1 MSIPERSLEGLM
13 LKLQYFSHLVQR
25 ADSLGKTLML
35 GKMEGK
41 KRRGQQRMTWLDIIT
56 DLMDMNLS
64 KLQKI
69 VKDRGAWLL
78 QSMRSQ
84 RVGCDLATEQQQHDE
99 HQYSCQHMSALRE
112 FHDKVP
118 LEGRQLSFGKTRK
131 EYFQVTFEP
140 SLTVYVGF

>member
-64 KLQKI
+64 KLWEI
-69 VKDRGAWLL
+69 VKDRKDWRTAVCGVAE
-78 QSMRSQ
+78 S
-84 RVGCDLATEQQQHDE
+84 DT
-99 HQYSCQHMSALRE
+99 
-112 FHDKVP
+112 
-118 LEGRQLSFGKTRK
+118 T
-131 EYFQVTFEP
+131 
-140 SLTVYVGF
+140 